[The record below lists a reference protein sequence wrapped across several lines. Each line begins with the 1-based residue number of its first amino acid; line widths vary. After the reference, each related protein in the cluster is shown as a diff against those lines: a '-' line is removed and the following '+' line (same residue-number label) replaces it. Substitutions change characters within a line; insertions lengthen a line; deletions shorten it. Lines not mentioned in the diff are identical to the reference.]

1 MLSGNTKRNSKQPLL
16 WNDAANKAFEK
27 SRTLLSESTLL
38 QYPQRHTET
47 CIAVDA
53 SAIGLGAVLQQRCNG
68 DWRPISF
75 YSRKLNKTEQK
86 YSTFSRELLAI
97 KQAIKFFLPYVEGT
111 HFHVLSDHKP
121 FQNIFERKTA
131 RDFPREERWL
141 EYISLHTTD
150 IRHVSGKDNTVADAL
165 STPPRRQ
172 RRRKNTYDQSN
183 LPSIAPILENSEQ
196 QEIREA
202 QNSRRRVERY
212 LGRQIPVH
220 TAHTTKRVILSTIE
234 WYTTCLRTS
243 YSAQNYISSIPLFRT
258 PRNPSM
264 SSIFN
269 T

>member
-1 MLSGNTKRNSKQPLL
+1 MLSSNTKRNSKQPLL

-47 CIAVDA
+47 CIVVDA

-86 YSTFSRELLAI
+86 YSTFSQELLAI
-97 KQAIKFFLPYVEGT
+97 KQAVKFFLPFVEGT
-111 HFHVLSDHKP
+111 NFHVLSDHKP
-121 FQNIFERKTA
+121 FLNIFERKTA

-165 STPPRRQ
+165 SRHLEDREEE
-172 RRRKNTYDQSN
+172 NTYDQSN

-196 QEIREA
+196 QKIREA
-202 QNSRRRVERY
+202 ETADAELKDILAGKYPSIQLTRQNGLY
-212 LGRQIPVH
+212 
-220 TAHTTKRVILSTIE
+220 
-234 WYTTCLRTS
+234 C
-243 YSAQNYISSIPLFRT
+243 
-258 PRNPSM
+258 
-264 SSIFN
+264 
-269 T
+269 